1 MLKFDASIFG
11 GELPVGL
18 GVNSPRT
25 LCASSTAMVTDATSD
40 RFIVRCALTLGG
52 KPSEFRLHFRGRT
65 SHSTLACV
73 ECRVSRCGRRMAMS
87 VKDFEIL
94 RRQMLA
100 EIAAGTFH
108 VSDLIGKA
116 ALDERVMAAMAK
128 VPRHEF
134 VPVELQPY
142 AYANIPLP
150 IGFEKTISQPFIV
163 ALMTDLLDIGA
174 EETVLEIGTGLG
186 YQAAILAQLARKVY
200 SIEIIEELAGQAKQR
215 LRQQGCTNIEL
226 KIANGYHGWSEH
238 APFDKVIVT
247 AAPDLIPPP
256 LIHQLKAGGKMV
268 IPAGLPDA
276 QQLILAEK
284 LANGRMTMKEIL
296 TVRFAQLEGTGSGL

>member
-1 MLKFDASIFG
+1 
-11 GELPVGL
+11 
-18 GVNSPRT
+18 
-25 LCASSTAMVTDATSD
+25 
-40 RFIVRCALTLGG
+40 
-52 KPSEFRLHFRGRT
+52 
-65 SHSTLACV
+65 
-73 ECRVSRCGRRMAMS
+73 MS
-87 VKDFEIL
+87 VKDFDIL
-94 RRQMLA
+94 RQQMLV
-100 EIAAGTFH
+100 EIFAGVFH
-108 VSDLIGKA
+108 VSGVLGKT
-116 ALDERVMAAMAK
+116 ALDDRVMSAIGK

-174 EETVLEIGTGLG
+174 EDTVLEVGTGLG

-200 SIEIIEELAGQAKQR
+200 SIEIIEELARQAKQR

-276 QQLILAEK
+276 QQLVLVEKNGNGKVTMRGILP
-284 LANGRMTMKEIL
+284 
-296 TVRFAQLEGTGSGL
+296 VRFSQLEDTEAGHQKN

>member
-1 MLKFDASIFG
+1 
-11 GELPVGL
+11 
-18 GVNSPRT
+18 
-25 LCASSTAMVTDATSD
+25 
-40 RFIVRCALTLGG
+40 
-52 KPSEFRLHFRGRT
+52 
-65 SHSTLACV
+65 
-73 ECRVSRCGRRMAMS
+73 MS
-87 VKDFEIL
+87 AKDFEIL
-94 RRQMLA
+94 RQRMLV
-100 EIAAGTFH
+100 EISAGVLH
-108 VSDLIGKA
+108 VSDVLGKA
-116 ALDERVMAAMAK
+116 ALDERVMTAIANVA
-128 VPRHEF
+128 RHEF

-142 AYANIPLP
+142 AYANTPLP

-163 ALMTDLLDIGA
+163 ALMTDLLDISA

-200 SIEIIEELAGQAKQR
+200 SIEIIEELARQAQQR

-268 IPAGLPDA
+268 IPAGLPNT
-276 QQLILAEK
+276 QQLIVAEK
-284 LANGRMTMKEIL
+284 LANGRMTRKEIL
-296 TVRFAQLEGTGSGL
+296 PVRFSQLEGAESDL